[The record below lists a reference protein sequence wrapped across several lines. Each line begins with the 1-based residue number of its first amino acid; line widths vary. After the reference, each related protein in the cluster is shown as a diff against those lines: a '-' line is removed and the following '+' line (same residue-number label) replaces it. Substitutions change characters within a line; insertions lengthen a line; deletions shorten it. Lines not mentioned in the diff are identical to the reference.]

1 MLPVYQHICDFLK
14 HLGFDVTSLHVVDE
28 DIDETESSMT
38 EQDIYGR
45 DMNLLKKSDCLIA
58 EVTVPSIGV
67 GYEICRSL
75 GFRLPVLCLHKPE
88 GNVSAMILGNP
99 NIQVKEY
106 TGQEHLE
113 NILREFAE
121 SLRNRDAESSDSNN

>member
-1 MLPVYQHICDFLK
+1 MLPVYQHICDFLN
-14 HLGFDVTSLHVVDE
+14 HLGFDVTSLHVVDK
-28 DIDETESSMT
+28 DIAETESSIT

-45 DMNLLKKSDCLIA
+45 DMDLLKKSDCLIA

-75 GFRLPVLCLHKPE
+75 GLRLPVLCLHKPE
-88 GNVSAMILGNP
+88 ANVSAMILGNP
-99 NIQVKEY
+99 NIQIKEY

-121 SLRNRDAESSDSNN
+121 SLKNRDA